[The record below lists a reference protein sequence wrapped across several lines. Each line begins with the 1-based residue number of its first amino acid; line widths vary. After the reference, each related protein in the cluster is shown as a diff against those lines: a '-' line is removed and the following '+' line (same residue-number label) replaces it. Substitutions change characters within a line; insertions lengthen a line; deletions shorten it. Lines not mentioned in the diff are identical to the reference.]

1 MKKRTHSSC
10 KGIGLELRNSKKK
23 ITDTSE
29 LCDEMAP
36 LIEDLTHFLKYI
48 KCLLMLMTEEFL
60 KQPSNHVFKMRIST
74 KKDLNILNF

>member
-1 MKKRTHSSC
+1 
-10 KGIGLELRNSKKK
+10 
-23 ITDTSE
+23 
-29 LCDEMAP
+29 MAP